1 MLAGQKDGSRSG
13 KGHKE
18 DKSPPSEQEQLPRLE
33 GTTNPS
39 TKETMPKGETIFV
52 FISYLISFFPNRSTD
67 NVRNATKSS
76 TAKRAN
82 GNGWNA
88 VDAIPAVKSWSEHE
102 TR

>member
-1 MLAGQKDGSRSG
+1 MAERFQLSYDERFFAYAQLAPTRAAC
-13 KGHKE
+13 
-18 DKSPPSEQEQLPRLE
+18 PLLR
-33 GTTNPS
+33 
-39 TKETMPKGETIFV
+39 PKGETIFV

-67 NVRNATKSS
+67 NERNAAKSS
-76 TAKRAN
+76 AAKRTN